1 MMKYLK
7 KIVFIA
13 LIFSGILSS
22 CGQDKKTKS
31 GMSEVEES
39 KISLIT
45 AKELHKLNDSILLID
60 VRTPE
65 EFASG
70 HIENSININMRSDDF
85 KEQIA
90 ALEKGKEIYLYCKK
104 GGRSNSAAKM
114 IEDMEFEKIYDLK
127 GGITAWEDEGL
138 KTVK

>member
-1 MMKYLK
+1 MKYAK
-7 KIVFIA
+7 TIVLIA
-13 LIFSGILSS
+13 LIFSGIAAS
-22 CGQDKKTKS
+22 CGQDK
-31 GMSEVEES
+31 ES

-45 AKELHKLNDSILLID
+45 ASELNKANDSILLID
-60 VRTPE
+60 VRTPD

-70 HIENSININMRSDDF
+70 HIQNSVNIDMRSDDF

-90 ALEKGKEIYLYCKK
+90 ALEKGQEIYLYCKK

-114 IEDMEFEKIYDLK
+114 IEEMDFEKIYDLK

>member
-1 MMKYLK
+1 MMKYT
-7 KIVFIA
+7 KIFLLIA
-13 LIFSGILSS
+13 LIFTGMTAS
-22 CGQDKKTKS
+22 CGQDKKNQS
-31 GMSEVEES
+31 NGSQENES
-39 KISLIT
+39 KISLIS
-45 AKELHKLNDSILLID
+45 ASELDKVNDGILLID

-70 HIENSININMRSDDF
+70 HIENSININIGSDDF

-90 ALEKGKEIYLYCKK
+90 ALPKDQEIYLYCKK

-114 IEDMEFEKIYDLK
+114 IEGMEFKKIYDLK